1 MVFGEKKDKDPNQQE
16 ESGFIPDLV
25 RRAVERSVQALLNTD
40 EGAKNLVGALMP
52 RELVHSVMQQIDG
65 AKTDAVNM
73 VGREMQAFLQ
83 SLNVGDELK
92 KILTSVSFEIATT
105 VRFIPNEDG
114 TLSSDVTTRAK
125 PVVHAK
131 AAKAKKAGAKARKP
145 RKAPVKSAATAA
157 VPQGEST
164 AQRVRNAANGTRK
177 TMQRMV
183 GGMVEAIGERAS
195 EIGGSVAD
203 MAAGGDDD
211 EM

>member
-1 MVFGEKKDKDPNQQE
+1 MVFGDKKDKDPNQQE

-25 RRAVERSVQALLNTD
+25 RRAVERSIQALLNTD

-52 RELVHSVMQQIDG
+52 RELVHTVMQQIDG

-105 VRFIPNEDG
+105 VRFIPNDDG
-114 TLSSDVTTRAK
+114 TLSSDVTTSAK

-131 AAKAKKAGAKARKP
+131 GAKAKKAAAKTRKP
-145 RKAPVKSAATAA
+145 RKGPAKSRAK
-157 VPQGEST
+157 VQMPQGEST
-164 AQRVRNAANGTRK
+164 AQRVVNAANGTRK

-183 GGMVEAIGERAS
+183 GGMVDAIGERAS

-211 EM
+211 EI

>member
-1 MVFGEKKDKDPNQQE
+1 MVFGEKKDREPNQQE

-40 EGAKNLVGALMP
+40 EGAKNFVGALMP
-52 RELVHSVMQQIDG
+52 RELVHTVMQQIDG

-105 VRFIPNEDG
+105 VRFVPNEDG
-114 TLSSDVTTRAK
+114 TLSSDVKTSAR
-125 PVVHAK
+125 PVVNEARGKGKKTK
-131 AAKAKKAGAKARKP
+131 AAPRKP
-145 RKAPVKSAATAA
+145 RKAPAKSAAKAQA
-157 VPQGEST
+157 PHGAST
-164 AQRVRNAANGTRK
+164 AQRVRNAATGTRK

-183 GGMVEAIGERAS
+183 GGMVDAIGERAS
-195 EIGGSVAD
+195 ELGGSVAD